1 MAPLEFLPEP
11 VVHSLPAFA
20 PICASFLGFRPSQ
33 WSTRRSG
40 PLAPGFCP
48 VLLPFPWF
56 PAELVVHSAEWTTG
70 SWRLPCLGL
79 FYLVS

>member
-11 VVHSLPAFA
+11 VVHWLPAFA

-40 PLAPGFCP
+40 PLAPSFCP
-48 VLLPFPWF
+48 VLGLFPSF
-56 PAELVVHSAEWTTG
+56 PAELVVHSAEWTTS
-70 SWRLPCLGL
+70 SWRLPYFGI
-79 FYLVS
+79 FSLVY